1 MPQKETVCTQFHKCS
16 KAAFSPEG
24 KVGVKSNKA
33 DPAFYYDAQSR
44 RASLRRGSSITRN
57 PPRIQ
62 LLRCNLPL
70 LLSGEGGG
78 NKVPFILPTF
88 EGRSASESEREEE
101 SLSLYLSPRS
111 ALKLISKRPPSFNGQ
126 EGTPLVKSIKI
137 VKGRT
142 FHGWDTNTRAVA
154 WPAV

>member
-1 MPQKETVCTQFHKCS
+1 M
-16 KAAFSPEG
+16 
-24 KVGVKSNKA
+24 VKSNKA
-33 DPAFYYDAQSR
+33 DPAFYYNAQSR
-44 RASLRRGSSITRN
+44 RASLRRASSITRN

-111 ALKLISKRPPSFNGQ
+111 ALKLISKRPPSNGRAGTQ
-126 EGTPLVKSIKI
+126 RARGHSTRKINKDRKGTNFSWMGYQYEGGCIARSL
-137 VKGRT
+137 RT
-142 FHGWDTNTRAVA
+142 YFRQNWPYSRAGHK
-154 WPAV
+154 